1 MLKKIKESTDY
12 INSKTDLSPT
22 IGIILGT
29 GLGNFINNIE
39 IKNTIH
45 YKDIPNFP
53 ETTIKSHKGVM
64 VFGTIERTPV
74 VAMQGRY
81 HFYEALKMKKVIF
94 PVRVLMFLGIKYL
107 IITNAAGSINPDFKT
122 GDLMI
127 INDHINLMPNPL
139 AGKHYPEF
147 GERFPY
153 MSEAYDKG
161 LINLAAKIASEN
173 KISIKEGC
181 YVAVTGPTLE
191 TPKEYQ
197 FYRVAGGDAIGMST
211 VPEVIA
217 ARQMGIKCLAVSV
230 ITNTGIAGKVEKYSH
245 TDILHEA
252 EKALPVLSV
261 LLKKI
266 ICSVREI

>member
-1 MLKKIKESTDY
+1 MLKKIKESTGY
-12 INSKTDLSPT
+12 INSKTDLSPAT
-22 IGIILGT
+22 GIILGT
-29 GLGNFINNIE
+29 GLGNFINNID
-39 IKNTIH
+39 IKNIIH

-53 ETTIKSHKGVM
+53 ETTVESHKGVM
-64 VFGTIERTPV
+64 VFGTLENKPV
-74 VAMQGRY
+74 VAMQGRF
-81 HFYEALKMKKVIF
+81 HFYETLKMKKVIF
-94 PVRVLMFLGIKYL
+94 PVRVLKFLGIKYL

-147 GERFPY
+147 GERFPD

-161 LINLAAKIASEN
+161 LINLANKIALEN

-181 YVAVTGPTLE
+181 YVAVTGPTIE

-197 FYRVAGGDAIGMST
+197 FYRIAGGDAVGMST

-217 ARQMGIKCLAVSV
+217 AHQMGIKCLAISV
-230 ITNTGIAGKVEKYSH
+230 ITNPGISSKFQQSSH
-245 TDILHEA
+245 TDISIEA
-252 EKALPVLSV
+252 EKALPQLSV
-261 LLKKI
+261 ILKKI
-266 ICSVREI
+266 ICSVPEM